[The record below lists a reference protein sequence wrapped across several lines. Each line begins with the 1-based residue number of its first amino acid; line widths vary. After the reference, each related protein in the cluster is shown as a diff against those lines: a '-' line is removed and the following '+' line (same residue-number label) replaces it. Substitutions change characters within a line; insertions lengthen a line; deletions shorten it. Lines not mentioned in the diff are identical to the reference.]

1 MKKIILRNIEA
12 ERVRHG
18 LSKEALA
25 EQLGVTSKTYLSWI
39 RGITEIPSTKLLE
52 FSRRWNVT
60 IEYLLTQE
68 GENPTR
74 ERNAG

>member
-1 MKKIILRNIEA
+1 LKKIILRNIEA